1 MFRHT
6 NNLLYECLS
15 YLKAK
20 RRFLC
25 FCQLRNFLSFFI
37 PHKLSSLV
45 CNQTNVKQ
53 KGTLTLYSFDL
64 LKKDFLVLIEE
75 KIKTNKG
82 QYNTTQKAGYTYNNN
97 LRSSGWGPTS
107 SQRSSSS
114 PWGQSW
120 TLLQWADWGMHC
132 PFRQLHWSGV
142 HLISFLELLERI
154 ENHHFEHLS

>member
-1 MFRHT
+1 MFVIFKDQKT
-6 NNLLYECLS
+6 ITV
-15 YLKAK
+15 
-20 RRFLC
+20 
-25 FCQLRNFLSFFI
+25 FLSIREISVLFI

-97 LRSSGWGPTS
+97 LRSSG
-107 SQRSSSS
+107 
-114 PWGQSW
+114 
-120 TLLQWADWGMHC
+120 
-132 PFRQLHWSGV
+132 
-142 HLISFLELLERI
+142 
-154 ENHHFEHLS
+154 